1 MTARSTRKICPRL
14 GIAAE
19 VPQNLLPSTVDV
31 LRYWRLLN
39 DTEWKPGLA
48 RKDLITEAASSVL
61 NVWER
66 ASIPT
71 INLRSIERKINHS
84 VDYYL
89 GMMNS
94 VNKRDEILEKNRTD
108 FQNNLNKLF
117 DVGACKCRFFQTCR

>member
-1 MTARSTRKICPRL
+1 M
-14 GIAAE
+14 
-19 VPQNLLPSTVDV
+19 
-31 LRYWRLLN
+31 
-39 DTEWKPGLA
+39 
-48 RKDLITEAASSVL
+48 L
-61 NVWER
+61 NVWEL
-66 ASIPT
+66 AFIPT

-117 DVGACKCRFFQTCR
+117 DVGACKCRFFQTCKCKIAMKVTKEEQVLLLG